1 MSVRLVFITV
11 SLCRSILRQ
20 MRIHF
25 PAGSRVRDNVPL
37 PLSWCLALSMLILGV
52 QLPDAHPHVCISSIV
67 GGGSS
72 EFLVLGCPFLRA
84 HFSAY
89 ALQADTLQVRN
100 LSGPT
105 QQGRFRHVI
114 IVFEP

>member
-1 MSVRLVFITV
+1 ML
-11 SLCRSILRQ
+11 SLR
-20 MRIHF
+20 M
-25 PAGSRVRDNVPL
+25 
-37 PLSWCLALSMLILGV
+37 V

-89 ALQADTLQVRN
+89 ALQTDTLQVRN
-100 LSGPT
+100 LSER
-105 QQGRFRHVI
+105 QYRHV
-114 IVFEP
+114 VVLFVP

>member
-1 MSVRLVFITV
+1 M
-11 SLCRSILRQ
+11 
-20 MRIHF
+20 H
-25 PAGSRVRDNVPL
+25 VP
-37 PLSWCLALSMLILGV
+37 SSCCLALSVLPLGT
-52 QLPDAHPHVCISSIV
+52 QLPNAHPHVCISSIV

-72 EFLVLGCPFLRA
+72 DFLVLGCPFLRA

-105 QQGRFRHVI
+105 HMGSIEHDLTL
-114 IVFEP
+114 FEP

>member
-1 MSVRLVFITV
+1 ML
-11 SLCRSILRQ
+11 SLR
-20 MRIHF
+20 
-25 PAGSRVRDNVPL
+25 
-37 PLSWCLALSMLILGV
+37 V

-72 EFLVLGCPFLRA
+72 DFLVLGCPFLRA

-105 QQGRFRHVI
+105 HKGRSRHVVI
-114 IVFEP
+114 FEPFLQ